1 MSQNSSS
8 PAVGLRDLTV
18 VYRDVVALERVTVEV
33 AAGKVTGIIGPNG
46 AGKTTL
52 LRAIAGLQ
60 ETASGTIRIFGQP
73 VRSSRDRFA
82 YVPQREAVDWHFPV
96 RVIDVVR
103 MGRFA
108 QTRLGRRLKQS
119 DREIAAMALADVG
132 LGDLAH
138 RQIGELSGGQQQRVF
153 IARALAQQADLLIL
167 DEPFSGIDAASQE
180 SIYQLL
186 HRLKESGK
194 SVLLSTHDL
203 TTARYHC
210 DEAIFLNRQLITA
223 GPVEET
229 FNLETLEQTY
239 GGRLLHL
246 HGEHGVLIR

>member
-1 MSQNSSS
+1 MNGSSNLE
-8 PAVGLRDLTV
+8 AVSLRDLTV
-18 VYRDVVALERVTVEV
+18 VYRDVMALEQVTVDV
-33 AAGKVTGIIGPNG
+33 ASGAVTGIIGPNG

-52 LRAIAGLQ
+52 LKTVAGLHP
-60 ETASGTIRIFGQP
+60 TAGGTIRIFGGP
-73 VRSSRDRFA
+73 VGASRERFA
-82 YVPQREAVDWHFPV
+82 YVPQREAVDWQFPV

-108 QTRLGRRLKQS
+108 RTRVGRLRRE
-119 DREIAAMALADVG
+119 DREIASAALNDVG
-132 LGDLAH
+132 MADLSS

-167 DEPFSGIDAASQE
+167 DEPFAGIDAASQE

-186 HRLKESGK
+186 HRLKGLGK
-194 SVLLSTHDL
+194 TVLLSTHDL

-210 DEAIFLNRQLITA
+210 DDAIFLNRRLIAA

-229 FNLETLEQTY
+229 FSLETLEQTY

-246 HGEHGVLIR
+246 HGDHGVLVR

>member
-1 MSQNSSS
+1 MSERLSQ
-8 PAVGLRDLTV
+8 PAIALRDLTV
-18 VYRDVVALERVTVEV
+18 VYRDVVALERVSVDV
-33 AAGKVTGIIGPNG
+33 AAGQVTGIIGPNG

-52 LRAIAGLQ
+52 LRAIVGL
-60 ETASGTIRIFGQP
+60 EKPASGSISIFGQP
-73 VRSSRDRFA
+73 LRASRGSFA
-82 YVPQREAVDWHFPV
+82 YVPQREAIDWHFPV
-96 RVIDVVR
+96 PVIDVVR

-108 QTRLGRRLKQS
+108 QARFGRRLQRA
-119 DREIAAMALADVG
+119 DREIAAEALDDVG
-132 LGDLAH
+132 MSNFAN

-153 IARALAQQADLLIL
+153 IARALAQQAKLLIL

-186 HRLKESGK
+186 HRLKATGM

-210 DEAIFLNRQLITA
+210 NEAIFLNRCLIAA
-223 GPVEET
+223 GPVEST
-229 FNLETLEQTY
+229 FTLETLEQTY